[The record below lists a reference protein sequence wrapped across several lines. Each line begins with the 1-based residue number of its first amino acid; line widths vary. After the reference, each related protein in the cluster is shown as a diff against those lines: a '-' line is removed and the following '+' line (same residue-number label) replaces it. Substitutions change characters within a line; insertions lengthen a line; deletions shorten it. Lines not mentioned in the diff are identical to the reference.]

1 MNYQKQDEAVF
12 NTNEPNV
19 VYIGEGCVFKGELQ
33 APEALI
39 IDGTVEGELTARSIR
54 VGATGV
60 VKGNIV
66 VTDADIEGTVIEIL
80 EVKQLL
86 TVRSTGRIEANVSY
100 GELQLEKGAV
110 IMGAF
115 SSTDFRPDRKHSQQ
129 KEKDKDSPMKESVL
143 KVDREMINGKSQVPE
158 NDDIWSSQNPN

>member
-143 KVDREMINGKSQVPE
+143 NVDREMINGKSQVPE

>member
-115 SSTDFRPDRKHSQQ
+115 SSTDFRPDRKHSQPP
-129 KEKDKDSPMKESVL
+129 KEKDSPMKDSVL
-143 KVDREMINGKSQVPE
+143 KVDREMINGKSQVPDS
-158 NDDIWSSQNPN
+158 DDIWSSSQNPN

>member
-1 MNYQKQDEAVF
+1 MNYQKQGEPVF

-19 VYIGEGCVFKGELQ
+19 VYIGEGCIFKGALQ

-39 IDGTVEGELTARSIR
+39 IDGTVEGDLTARSIR

-66 VTDADIEGTVIEIL
+66 VTEADIEGTVNEIL

-115 SSTDFRPDRKHSQQ
+115 SSTDFRPERKHTSV
-129 KEKDKDSPMKESVL
+129 KENTLKDSVL
-143 KVDREMINGKSQVPE
+143 KVDREMINGKAQVPE
-158 NDDIWSSQNPN
+158 PEDIWSPQTSN